1 MEKQFY
7 TKISNCD
14 NRIVLFWNC
23 LNENVGI
30 VTRKFHLTVSTLR
43 LSSRFHFRSILFLWP
58 NIRQLTYKTNGNYFK
73 YNLYRWHKIYKTFF
87 SNCKHNVSLF
97 LTTNDKLLSSVCRR
111 CMSIGSATFPCGII
125 RCMIVTNKTETATY
139 AVELFHY
146 SYEKC
151 SFFLVLVFLFYF
163 LSFFDYM

>member
-1 MEKQFY
+1 M
-7 TKISNCD
+7 
-14 NRIVLFWNC
+14 L
-23 LNENVGI
+23 
-30 VTRKFHLTVSTLR
+30 TRMLDLSRQQSFTLPYPHR
-43 LSSRFHFRSILFLWP
+43 QGFIFAAYLLFLWP
-58 NIRQLTYKTNGNYFK
+58 KICQLTYKTNRNCFK
-73 YNLYRWHKIYKTFF
+73 YKFYKILQTTFF

-97 LTTNDKLLSSVCRR
+97 LTTNDKLLSSVCRQ

-151 SFFLVLVFLFYF
+151 SFFLVLVFLFSF